1 MKKILLGTVAVFALT
16 TAGAQAQEYNSNGYD
31 LGPYVGAYGGYGWSY
46 DDVGGSDIGINGG
59 DYGIYAGIEGD
70 ALLDATINRVG
81 LGLTGAIEAHYGWS
95 SADDSVGA
103 VEFEKDTEWG
113 VSFKPGLKFLDN
125 KLPLAA
131 APYAI
136 LGYRNTEY
144 DASANIGA
152 LTVGGSETY
161 HGFELGF
168 GTELLAYQDVG
179 VRLEYTHVFYGEENG
194 FDPDEDNIR
203 LGLGYH
209 F

>member
-125 KLPLAA
+125 
-131 APYAI
+131 
-136 LGYRNTEY
+136 
-144 DASANIGA
+144 
-152 LTVGGSETY
+152 
-161 HGFELGF
+161 
-168 GTELLAYQDVG
+168 
-179 VRLEYTHVFYGEENG
+179 
-194 FDPDEDNIR
+194 
-203 LGLGYH
+203 
-209 F
+209 